1 MRRRRSASSRGTPI
15 KAFHQQQKA
24 ARAAFRSQ
32 QPAPTPD
39 QIKAFREQQHATV
52 KAFGRR
58 RTTVKAFRQT
68 QLASVK
74 ACATN
79 A

>member
-1 MRRRRSASSRGTPI
+1 MPSRRSAGGRRQHG
-15 KAFHQQQKA
+15 K
-24 ARAAFRSQ
+24 RFRSQ

-39 QIKAFREQQHATV
+39 QITAFRAQMHAAVTAFVEQHRDA
-52 KAFGRR
+52 
-58 RTTVKAFRQT
+58 VKAFRKG